1 MKKLIHLMN
10 EFGAFFLPKTKF
22 NFPLK
27 LISSE
32 MPIGINYNAGVSA
45 QLKSAVMLA
54 GLNSF
59 GNTVVN
65 ETQKSRDHTENM
77 LLKNPHVIKIK
88 NGKKSL
94 VAKLIDVNEDEILF
108 HCGEEKMSLNFL
120 DLDLCRL
127 KPDFEKLMRV
137 NK

>member
-1 MKKLIHLMN
+1 MKLR
-10 EFGAFFLPKTKF
+10 E
-22 NFPLK
+22 
-27 LISSE
+27 
-32 MPIGINYNAGVSA
+32 
-45 QLKSAVMLA
+45 
-54 GLNSF
+54 
-59 GNTVVN
+59 
-65 ETQKSRDHTENM
+65 
-77 LLKNPHVIKIK
+77 IK